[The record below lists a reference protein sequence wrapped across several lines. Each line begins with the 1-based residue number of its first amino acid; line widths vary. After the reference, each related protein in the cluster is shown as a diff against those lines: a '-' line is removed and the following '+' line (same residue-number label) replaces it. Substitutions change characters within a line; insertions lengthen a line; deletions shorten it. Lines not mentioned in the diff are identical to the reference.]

1 MTTKT
6 KKEPT
11 KRSSNKIGTGD
22 SGAADGSEALVTSI
36 ATKEEL
42 KSFLLSIRDK
52 MAEQSAASIFAVS
65 AVHHILTLPNIY
77 SILDNENKEI
87 ARDIWLRLKQSGMQL
102 RNPPLLFR
110 PEEDSHSA
118 G

>member
-1 MTTKT
+1 MTTKS
-6 KKEPT
+6 KKETAKKPAKNGSGDGVEGVVSSITT
-11 KRSSNKIGTGD
+11 KD
-22 SGAADGSEALVTSI
+22 
-36 ATKEEL
+36 EL

-65 AVHHILTLPNIY
+65 AVHHILSLPNIY
-77 SILDNENKEI
+77 SILDNENKEV

-102 RNPPLLFR
+102 RNPPLLFK
-110 PEEDSHSA
+110 PEEEESQSV

>member
-6 KKEPT
+6 KKEAGKKT
-11 KRSSNKIGTGD
+11 IKAG
-22 SGAADGSEALVTSI
+22 SGNGADGMAAEISTGQI
-36 ATKEEL
+36 ASKEDL
-42 KSFLLSIRDK
+42 KQFLNSIRDK
-52 MAEQSAASIFAVS
+52 MQEQAAASIFAVS
-65 AVHHILTLPNIY
+65 AVHHVLSLPNIY

-110 PEEDSHSA
+110 PDEENSSSL
-118 G
+118 